1 MDGHIAALTDFCTFG
16 GFAVVSLIWSLTMYE
31 TSEEEQRKSREA
43 GRILGWVAYVAVAV
57 VCVFVSL
64 VVVGPWFGF
73 ALALAFVFGPKLWKR
88 L

>member
-1 MDGHIAALTDFCTFG
+1 
-16 GFAVVSLIWSLTMYE
+16 MYE
-31 TSEEEQRKSREA
+31 TSEVEQRKSREA
-43 GRILGWVAYVAVAV
+43 GRILGWAAYVVVAL

-64 VVVGPWFGF
+64 LAAGPWFGF